1 MEVEE
6 SNRLAEA
13 DDGDGDD
20 VVDDCC
26 CLGGHIASVNV
37 KLYWSS

>member
-6 SNRLAEA
+6 SNRLA
-13 DDGDGDD
+13 DDDEGDD

>member
-6 SNRLAEA
+6 SNRLA
-13 DDGDGDD
+13 DDDEGDD
-20 VVDDCC
+20 VVDDC

>member
-13 DDGDGDD
+13 DDGDDEGGD
-20 VVDDCC
+20 VDDCC

-37 KLYWSS
+37 KLY